1 MATLNLSVTIADQ
14 DLPRLLEACRDVFGN
29 PELTEAQM
37 TEMLRQ
43 YGITQMTQLVHN
55 YERKLAIKAAE
66 DAAYSIEV
74 Q

>member
-14 DLPRLLEACRDVFGN
+14 DLPRLLAACREVFGN

-43 YGITQMTQLVHN
+43 YGISQMTQLVHN
-55 YERKLAIKAAE
+55 YERKAAIVAAE
-66 DAAYSIEV
+66 NGTYAIEV

>member
-14 DLPRLLEACRDVFGN
+14 DLPRLIAACRDVFGN
-29 PELTEAQM
+29 PELTEAQIV
-37 TEMLRQ
+37 EMLRQ

-55 YERKLAIKAAE
+55 YERRVAIKSAE
-66 DAAYSIEV
+66 DAAYLIEV